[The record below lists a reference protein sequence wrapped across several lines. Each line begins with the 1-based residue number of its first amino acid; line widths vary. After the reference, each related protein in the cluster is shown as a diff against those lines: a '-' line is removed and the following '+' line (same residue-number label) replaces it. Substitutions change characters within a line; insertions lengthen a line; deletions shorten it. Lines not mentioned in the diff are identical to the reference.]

1 MVVIMQEGAPADA
14 VDRVVGRL
22 EVMGYA
28 VHRSTGA
35 NRTILG
41 VVGTDVKGDPSL
53 IETLE
58 GVQEVV
64 QISEPFKLASRA
76 FRPSGTVIT
85 IGDVRLGGDE
95 VIVMAG
101 PCSAESDE
109 QVQATAAAVKR
120 AGAKILRGGA
130 FKPRSSPYAFQGLGE
145 DGLRMLRDAADTH
158 HLKLVSEVM
167 DPSQIDIVDRYA
179 DIFQI
184 GARNM
189 QNFALL
195 REIGRARKPVLLK
208 RGISATIEEWLLSAE
223 YVLNGGNMDVVLCE
237 RGIRT
242 FETYTRNT
250 LDISAIPIVKK
261 LSHLPIFVDPSHGT
275 GRRDKVAPMARAAVA
290 AGADGLIIEV
300 HIDPDRALSDGA
312 QTMFPSQFDRLMA
325 ELRIIAPAIGRS
337 ICVEPVSRRGWGV
350 Q

>member
-1 MVVIMQEGAPADA
+1 MQEGAAADA
-14 VDRVVGRL
+14 VDRVVERL

-41 VVGTDVKGDPSL
+41 VVGTDAKGDPRL

-85 IGDVRLGGDE
+85 VGDVRIGGDE

-109 QVQATAAAVKR
+109 QVHATAAAVKR
-120 AGAKILRGGA
+120 AGAKVLRGGA

-145 DGLRMLRDAADTH
+145 DGLRMLRDAADAH
-158 HLKLVSEVM
+158 NLKLVSEVM
-167 DPSQIDIVDRYA
+167 DPSQIDVVDRYA

-223 YVLNGGNMDVVLCE
+223 YVLGGGNMDVVLCE

-300 HIDPDRALSDGA
+300 HTDPDRALSDGA